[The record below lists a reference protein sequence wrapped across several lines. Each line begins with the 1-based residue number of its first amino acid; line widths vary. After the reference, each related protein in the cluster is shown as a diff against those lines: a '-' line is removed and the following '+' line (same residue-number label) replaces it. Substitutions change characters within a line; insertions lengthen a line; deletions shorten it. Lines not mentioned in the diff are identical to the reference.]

1 MLLFMNCFFTYWNWY
16 ITSLFEQKMEDKMKE
31 YQEAANQLDK
41 ARLVITYLVVFCGA
55 EYIT

>member
-1 MLLFMNCFFTYWNWY
+1 
-16 ITSLFEQKMEDKMKE
+16 MEDKMKE
-31 YQEAANQLDK
+31 YQAAANQLDK